1 MTKLRC
7 SRLEQIN
14 AQRAQNLILKDQHA
28 LNIFV
33 IFQPTLGELVINR
46 SHIFK
51 FLLLVTLLIISY
63 LVFSRPGYNQ
73 SIPHIDKIGHF
84 GSFFILSALSHLA
97 FRPRWYVLF
106 FGLIAYAGMIEI
118 VQSYLPYRSA
128 SWADF
133 AADILGIIGFYLL
146 LLGYQKQRAAK

>member
-1 MTKLRC
+1 MSSLVFNKTH
-7 SRLEQIN
+7 IN
-14 AQRAQNLILKDQHA
+14 MSH
-28 LNIFV
+28 LNVFE
-33 IFQPTLGELVINR
+33 PTLGDPVIKR

-84 GSFFILSALSHLA
+84 GSFFLLAALTHLA
-97 FRPRWYVLF
+97 FRPKCWYLF
-106 FGLIAYAGMIEI
+106 FGLIGYAGIIEV

-128 SWADF
+128 SWADLL
-133 AADILGIIGFYLL
+133 ADILGVLGFYLL
-146 LLGYQKQRAAK
+146 LLGYRKQRSMMLSD